1 LLLKTTDWRRQVTRV
16 VESHADRCKIR
27 YMAGLKA
34 GRRREGNGSGRIGTD
49 ICCGPL
55 RGGPWRRYLDTMES
69 GDGSR
74 GRVPG
79 YLPAAS
85 RPPGLAAREGGRL
98 KVRTQRCSRCVG
110 MGEMDR
116 ELRRRQR
123 PLGRRWTRSRR
134 KSVEVP
140 SRGTRRGM
148 GDAHCAY
155 ARFMASA
162 SDDASRSSSPCS

>member
-1 LLLKTTDWRRQVTRV
+1 MLLKTTDWRRQVTRV

-110 MGEMDR
+110 MG
-116 ELRRRQR
+116 
-123 PLGRRWTRSRR
+123 RWIENCGAASARWVGGGPAAVESQSRSQ
-134 KSVEVP
+134 VEVLV
-140 SRGTRRGM
+140 GAVE
-148 GDAHCAY
+148 DAHCAY
-155 ARFMASA
+155 ARFMV
-162 SDDASRSSSPCS
+162 CF